1 MIDNEHVWS
10 GYRIGFNTK
19 RKIVRSLFM
28 VHNESVNVWT
38 HLIGAICF
46 IGLILYTF
54 TYLAP
59 PGLDDLSDQPIFRDH
74 QHGWF

>member
-1 MIDNEHVWS
+1 
-10 GYRIGFNTK
+10 
-19 RKIVRSLFM
+19 M